1 MLRSSSSCGSRSC
14 FASVRRSQY
23 LTLPTAR
30 QERIVRQSLVSQ
42 LSLSTKLRGHR
53 GYACLSVPHSYHAY
67 RQRTAAGLATQEAVG
82 AITRL
87 ISSVCSCINTIV
99 WDPQGSRLL
108 TGSDDCFIII
118 YGAQRLSEQEPYE
131 LRARVQTGHTGN
143 IFSAQFVPDGTT
155 RRIVTCAA
163 DGTVRLTDI
172 ERTLEVLH

>member
-1 MLRSSSSCGSRSC
+1 M
-14 FASVRRSQY
+14 RRSQY

-30 QERIVRQSLVSQ
+30 LERIIRQSLVSQ

-53 GYACLSVPHSYHAY
+53 GYACLSVLHSYHAY
-67 RQRTAAGLATQEAVG
+67 RQRTAAGLPTQEAVG

-118 YGAQRLSEQEPYE
+118 YGAQKRLSEQEPYE
-131 LRARVQTGHTGN
+131 LRARVRTGHTGN

-172 ERTLEVLH
+172 VRTLEVLH